1 MGFFNQHIGSGI
13 GSGGGGGSPTNE
25 NAMTSVSISANG
37 DSYEFKN
44 ASSTVVGAIPL
55 MTDKDIDNI
64 LNSLN

>member
-25 NAMTSVSISANG
+25 NAMTSVGISANG
-37 DSYEFKN
+37 NSYEFKN
-44 ASSTVVGAIPL
+44 ASSVVVGVIPL

>member
-25 NAMTSVSISANG
+25 NAMTSVSISSSG
-37 DSYEFKN
+37 ESYEFKN
-44 ASSTVVGAIPL
+44 ASLAVVGTIPL
-55 MTDKDIDNI
+55 VTDEDIDNI